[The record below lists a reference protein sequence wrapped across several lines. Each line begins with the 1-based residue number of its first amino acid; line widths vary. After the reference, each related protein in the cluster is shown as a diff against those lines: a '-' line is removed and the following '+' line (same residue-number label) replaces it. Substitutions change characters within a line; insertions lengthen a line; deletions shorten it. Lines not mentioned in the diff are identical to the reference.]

1 MTARVT
7 VVGSV
12 NADTSLRLGALPR
25 PGETVL
31 AREASASLGG
41 KGANQAVAAARAGAR
56 VRMVGAVGA
65 ADGDP
70 LAAALAAEGIDTDL
84 LTRSD
89 LPSGRA
95 LVLLDDAGENSIIV
109 VPGANAALDDDAVRR
124 ACAQLV
130 PGDVLVLQHEVP
142 AATSRAAAAA
152 ASARGATVIWNAA
165 PAPARAADLVEHV
178 DLLVV
183 NEHELEAVA
192 RLLGLGP
199 SGPEGD
205 VAAVAARLGTD
216 VVCTL
221 GAAGAL
227 VYRSGALVRVPA
239 PAVTAVDTTAAGDTF
254 VGYLA
259 ASWHLP
265 AADAVRRAVVAGA
278 LAVTRPGATP
288 SIPALAEV
296 EPRLA
301 TASSKTVPAGPRPA
315 AAGPTPGGPVA
326 AGRTGRNHP

>member
-1 MTARVT
+1 VTARVT

-12 NADTSLRLGALPR
+12 NADTSLRLAALPR

-31 AREASASLGG
+31 AREAAGSLGG

-56 VRMVGAVGA
+56 VRMVGAVGRN
-65 ADGDP
+65 DGAP
-70 LAAALAAEGIDTDL
+70 LADALAAEGIDTGL
-84 LTRSD
+84 LARSERA
-89 LPSGRA
+89 SGRA

-124 ACAQLV
+124 ACADLS
-130 PGDVLVLQHEVP
+130 PGDVLVLQHEIP
-142 AATSRAAAAA
+142 AATSRLAAAT
-152 ASARGATVIWNAA
+152 ASAAGATVIWNAA
-165 PAPARAADLVEHV
+165 PAPVRPADLVEHV

-183 NEHELEAVA
+183 NEHELGAVA
-192 RLLGLGP
+192 RLLGLDP
-199 SGPEGD
+199 AGPETD
-205 VAAVAARLGTD
+205 VAAVGGRLGTD

-227 VYRSGALVRVPA
+227 VHRDGALVRVPA

-265 AADAVRRAVVAGA
+265 VAEAVRRAALAGA
-278 LAVTRPGATP
+278 LAVTRPGAAT
-288 SIPALAEV
+288 SIPTRAEV
-296 EPRLA
+296 EHGL
-301 TASSKTVPAGPRPA
+301 A
-315 AAGPTPGGPVA
+315 AAAPTDSIQTDSIP
-326 AGRTGRNHP
+326 TGRNQP

>member
-1 MTARVT
+1 MTGRVT

-12 NADTSLRLGALPR
+12 NADTSLRLAALPK

-31 AREASASLGG
+31 AREAAGSLGG

-56 VRMVGAVGA
+56 VRMVGAVGRD
-65 ADGDP
+65 DGAP
-70 LAAALAAEGIDTDL
+70 LAGALAAEDVDTAL
-84 LTRSD
+84 LTRSER
-89 LPSGRA
+89 PSGRA

-124 ACAQLV
+124 ACADLS
-130 PGDVLVLQHEVP
+130 PGDVLVLQHEIP
-142 AATSRAAAAA
+142 AATSRLAAAT
-152 ASARGATVIWNAA
+152 ASAAGAAVIWNAA
-165 PAPARAADLVEHV
+165 PAPVRAADLVEHV

-183 NEHELEAVA
+183 NEHELGAVA
-192 RLLGLGP
+192 RLLGLEPAGA
-199 SGPEGD
+199 EAD

-227 VYRSGALVRVPA
+227 VYRSGAHVRVAA
-239 PAVTAVDTTAAGDTF
+239 PVVTAVDTTAAGDTF

-265 AADAVRRAVVAGA
+265 LSEAVRRAAQAGA
-278 LAVTRPGATP
+278 LAVTRHGAAP
-288 SIPALAEV
+288 SIPTRAEV
-296 EPRLA
+296 EHGL
-301 TASSKTVPAGPRPA
+301 A
-315 AAGPTPGGPVA
+315 AAAAPTLTPATPN
-326 AGRTGRNHP
+326 GRNHP